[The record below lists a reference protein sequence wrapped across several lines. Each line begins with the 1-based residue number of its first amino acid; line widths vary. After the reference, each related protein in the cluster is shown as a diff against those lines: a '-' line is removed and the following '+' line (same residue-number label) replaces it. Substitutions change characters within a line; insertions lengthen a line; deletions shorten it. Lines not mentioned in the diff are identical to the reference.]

1 MLWAIWGCKQKKI
14 SIHILIFNQNCK
26 LTLFFLSFLK
36 TETSSCFETIKQ
48 QQSKPSQH
56 DVFINKAMSQKI
68 SPVQCLQYLQYLQLQ
83 PHKHLLLLKLIN
95 TNKAT
100 CWTKQ
105 KQIYK
110 SQNNKKKKS
119 SFLTQQLYT
128 KHKNAQLFN
137 KIKKERKESV
147 QKIHKGFE

>member
-1 MLWAIWGCKQKKI
+1 MKPYFTESNVKLAHCSEPFEDANKKRFQSTPNPNTDI
-14 SIHILIFNQNCK
+14 QSITKNCK

-36 TETSSCFETIKQ
+36 TETSSCFETMKQQ

-68 SPVQCLQYLQYLQLQ
+68 SPVQCLQYLQLQ

-110 SQNNKKKKS
+110 SQNNKKKIQ
-119 SFLTQQLYT
+119 LPDTTALHQTQKRTTFQ
-128 KHKNAQLFN
+128 
-137 KIKKERKESV
+137 
-147 QKIHKGFE
+147 